1 MKKLYLIVIIGIC
14 QIAAYGQKKY
24 EMVVEKTD
32 GTEIVTNVEDIVRTY
47 FRERDNGN
55 SDPEDNTP
63 SEVTAVDLGL
73 SVKWANMNLGASAP
87 EDSGLYY
94 AWGEVEGYNSDSH
107 DFSWQTYKYCDWNA
121 KSMLKYN
128 DEDYKTVL
136 DASDDA
142 ASVNWGGNWR
152 TPTTDEFKE
161 LYEKC
166 TVEWTQIN
174 GVNGSKITSK
184 GNGNSIFLPGV
195 GFREGTEWRSGG
207 TGSSGYYW
215 TTSLSGGS
223 FFATNLIVSG
233 MYTAAAHFVDNH
245 RFVGFSVRPVQKY
258 NE

>member
-1 MKKLYLIVIIGIC
+1 MKKLYLIAIISIC
-14 QIAAYGQKKY
+14 QMAAFGQKKY

-47 FRERDNGN
+47 FRERGNGN
-55 SDPEDNTP
+55 SSTEDKAP
-63 SEVTAVDLGL
+63 SEVMAVDLGL
-73 SVKWANMNLGASAP
+73 SVKWANVNLGASTP

-107 DFSWQTYKYCDWNA
+107 DFSWQTYKYYDRNSR
-121 KSMLKYN
+121 SMLKYN
-128 DEDYKTVL
+128 DEDHKTVL

-174 GVNGSKITSK
+174 GVNGCKMTSQI
-184 GNGNSIFLPGV
+184 NGNSIFLPGV
-195 GFREGTEWRSGG
+195 GLREGTEWRSGG
-207 TGSSGYYW
+207 TGSPGYYW
-215 TTSLSGGS
+215 TASLSGAS
-223 FFATNLIVSG
+223 AFAYNLSVG
-233 MYTAAAHFVDNH
+233 EWHTAAADFVQNH
-245 RFVGFSVRPVQKY
+245 RFVGFSVRPVQK
-258 NE
+258 

>member
-1 MKKLYLIVIIGIC
+1 MKKFYLIVTITIFC
-14 QIAAYGQKKY
+14 QITVFAQKKY

-32 GTEIVTNVEDIVRTY
+32 GTEIVTNVEDIVKTY

-55 SDPEDNTP
+55 SDPEDKTP
-63 SEVTAVDLGL
+63 SEVIAVDLGI

-107 DFSWQTYKYCDWNA
+107 DFSWQTYKYCNWSTR
-121 KSMLKYN
+121 SMLKYN
-128 DEDYKTVL
+128 EEDHKTVL

-142 ASVNWGGNWR
+142 ASVNWGGKWR
-152 TPTTDEFKE
+152 TPTTEDFKE

-174 GVNGSKITSK
+174 GVNGCKITSLI
-184 GNGNSIFLPGV
+184 NGNSIFLPAV
-195 GFREGTEWRSGG
+195 GFREGTDWHTGG
-207 TGSSGYYW
+207 TTSGGYYW
-215 TTSLSGGS
+215 TDSLSGAS
-223 FFATNLIVSG
+223 VFATNLSVSE

-245 RFVGFSVRPVQKY
+245 RFVGFSVRPVQK
-258 NE
+258 